1 MIIGILNS
9 GGDCPG
15 INAVIEG
22 FVSAAYRRGWRVIGF
37 HDGFEGLLPIDAGRR
52 YEILTPNKTHK
63 IRSYGG
69 TILGTTNT
77 GNFNVH
83 VNKVGRASIDKD
95 VMNKAKKTITALG
108 LQALVVIGGDGSAK
122 TAKLLSEE
130 GLPVICIPKTINN
143 DLCVASDYTF
153 GFQSAIS
160 VVTNDIDRIRT
171 TANAHQ
177 RIMVVEVMGN
187 LSGWIAL
194 HSGIASAADVVL
206 IPEIPFDLNNVVEC
220 VKARKAAG
228 QREIIVVVAEGA
240 RLNGDLVTVRN
251 KDNGDERL
259 GGIANRLYRE
269 LEALTGIETRYC
281 VLGHTQRGGSPCPFD
296 RILGLRFG
304 VEAVKMI
311 DRKEFGTSIVLKG
324 LNVGC
329 VSIDEAV
336 AQPRVVQKDSHIVRT
351 ARELGIIFG
360 DKTPK
365 EMELCKKKK
374 KAFIPSPLLSESESG
389 AAGNE
394 AGKKKS
400 GCHSPKSK
408 KERKQS

>member
-15 INAVIEG
+15 INAVVEG
-22 FVSAAYRRGWRVIGF
+22 FVSAAYSRGWRVIGF
-37 HDGFEGLLPIDAGRR
+37 HDGFEGLLPVAGGRR

-77 GNFNVH
+77 GNFNVRI
-83 VNKVGRASIDKD
+83 NKMGRASIDPE
-95 VMNKAKKTITALG
+95 VMIKAKKTITALG

-122 TAKLLSEE
+122 TAQLFSEE
-130 GLPVICIPKTINN
+130 DLPVISIPKTINN

-160 VVTNDIDRIRT
+160 VVTESIDRIRT

-177 RIMVVEVMGN
+177 RMMVIEVMGN

-194 HSGIASAADVVL
+194 HSGISSAADVVL
-206 IPEIPFDLNNVVEC
+206 IPEIDFDLQNVVEC
-220 VKARKAAG
+220 VKARKATG

-240 RLNGDLVTVRN
+240 KLNGQMITVRN
-251 KDNGDERL
+251 TENGEERL
-259 GGIANRLYRE
+259 GGIGNRLSRE

-296 RILGLRFG
+296 RILGIRFG
-304 VEAVKMI
+304 VEAVKLI
-311 DRKEFGTSIVLKG
+311 ERKEFGVSLVLKG
-324 LNVGC
+324 PSVGT
-329 VSIDEAV
+329 VPIDVAV
-336 AQPRVVQKDSHIVRT
+336 AQPRLVQPDSQIVTT

-360 DKTPK
+360 DRKPDELHPQATVKSCRRGRRATSCSQAPK
-365 EMELCKKKK
+365 KR
-374 KAFIPSPLLSESESG
+374 
-389 AAGNE
+389 
-394 AGKKKS
+394 
-400 GCHSPKSK
+400 SK
-408 KERKQS
+408 

>member
-15 INAVIEG
+15 INAVVEG
-22 FVSAAYRRGWRVIGF
+22 FVTAAYRRGWRVIGF
-37 HDGFEGLLPIDAGRR
+37 HDGFEGLLPVVGGRR

-63 IRSYGG
+63 IRAHGG

-77 GNFNVH
+77 GNFNVRT
-83 VNKVGRASIDKD
+83 NKVGRISIDRD
-95 VMNKAKKTITALG
+95 VFTKAKKTITALG

-122 TAKLLSEE
+122 TAQLFSAE
-130 GLPVICIPKTINN
+130 GLPVITIPKTINN

-153 GFQSAIS
+153 GFQSAVT
-160 VVTNDIDRIRT
+160 VVSESIDRIRT

-177 RIMVVEVMGN
+177 RMMVIEVMGD

-206 IPEIPFDLNNVVEC
+206 IPEIEFDLNKVVEC
-220 VKARKAAG
+220 VKARKASG

-240 RLNGDLVTVRN
+240 RLNGQLVTVRN
-251 KDNGDERL
+251 NDNGEERL
-259 GGIANRLYRE
+259 GGIANRLTRE
-269 LEALTGIETRYC
+269 LEELTGIETRYC

-304 VEAVKMI
+304 VEAVKHI
-311 DRKEFGTSIVLKG
+311 ADKAFGVSLILKG
-324 LNVGC
+324 HDVDA

-336 AQPRVVQKDSHIVRT
+336 SLRRLVQPDSQIVQT
-351 ARELGIIFG
+351 ARDLGIIFG
-360 DKTPK
+360 DRGPD
-365 EMELCKKKK
+365 ELSDHRKNAPAT
-374 KAFIPSPLLSESESG
+374 KASK
-389 AAGNE
+389 
-394 AGKKKS
+394 GKAKKS
-400 GCHSPKSK
+400 
-408 KERKQS
+408 

>member
-15 INAVIEG
+15 INAVVEG
-22 FVSAAYRRGWRVIGF
+22 FVSAAYSRGWRVIGF
-37 HDGFEGLLPIDAGRR
+37 HDGFEGLLPVAGGRR

-77 GNFNVH
+77 GNFNVRI
-83 VNKVGRASIDKD
+83 NKMGRASIDPE
-95 VMNKAKKTITALG
+95 VMIKAKKTITALG

-122 TAKLLSEE
+122 TAQLLSEE
-130 GLPVICIPKTINN
+130 DLPVISIPKTINN

-160 VVTNDIDRIRT
+160 VVTESIDRIRT

-177 RIMVVEVMGN
+177 RMMVIEVMGN

-194 HSGIASAADVVL
+194 HSGISSAADVVL
-206 IPEIPFDLNNVVEC
+206 IPEIDFDLQNVVEC
-220 VKARKAAG
+220 VKARKATG

-240 RLNGDLVTVRN
+240 KLNGQMITVRN
-251 KDNGDERL
+251 TENGEERL
-259 GGIANRLYRE
+259 GGIGNRLSRE

-296 RILGLRFG
+296 RILGIRFG
-304 VEAVKMI
+304 VEAVKLI
-311 DRKEFGTSIVLKG
+311 ERKEFGVSLVLKG
-324 LNVGC
+324 PSVGT
-329 VSIDEAV
+329 VPIDVAV
-336 AQPRVVQKDSHIVRT
+336 AQPRLVQPDSQIVTT

-360 DKTPK
+360 DRKPDELHPQATVKSCRRGRRASSCSQAPK
-365 EMELCKKKK
+365 KR
-374 KAFIPSPLLSESESG
+374 
-389 AAGNE
+389 
-394 AGKKKS
+394 
-400 GCHSPKSK
+400 SK
-408 KERKQS
+408 